1 MAIKILRLTFQG
13 RLEMIYF
20 LLLMQPADYAARECQ
35 DNIILW
41 QDVMIAKVDAVLGEL
56 EETLDGTTGA
66 SPMPNAAYLSFL
78 FFPFRKHLDGPFLFS
93 FHEESEQKRHF
104 FKTITGLLSEDF
116 CEEGH
121 TMKRYFHVERM

>member
-1 MAIKILRLTFQG
+1 MLFYPGWSWLNEVLLVFKMPYLKAWPKPLAWIKILRLTFQG

-56 EETLDGTTGA
+56 EETLDGMTGA
-66 SPMPNAAYLSFL
+66 PPMPNAAYLSFL
-78 FFPFRKHLDGPFLFS
+78 FFPFRKHLDLVFFS
-93 FHEESEQKRHF
+93 
-104 FKTITGLLSEDF
+104 
-116 CEEGH
+116 
-121 TMKRYFHVERM
+121 

>member
-1 MAIKILRLTFQG
+1 MSYLKAWPKPLAWIKILRLTFQG

-56 EETLDGTTGA
+56 EETLDGMTGA
-66 SPMPNAAYLSFL
+66 PPMPNAAYLSFL

-93 FHEESEQKRHF
+93 FHEGSERKRHF
-104 FKTITGLLSEDF
+104 FQKNHWSSFRRLL
-116 CEEGH
+116 
-121 TMKRYFHVERM
+121 